1 MLSTQT
7 TPKVWSKED
16 IPTPEEM
23 TVWLNRV
30 RAVRSAFPSRPSLPE
45 LPESMSMLT
54 YEKANDIERVLL
66 AVDQAITRMEDSF
79 FSSGE
84 IDAGGF

>member
-1 MLSTQT
+1 
-7 TPKVWSKED
+7 
-16 IPTPEEM
+16 M
-23 TVWLNRV
+23 TVWLDRV
-30 RAVRSAFPSRPSLPE
+30 RAVHRAFPSLPSLPE

-54 YEKANDIERVLL
+54 FEAANDIELVLL
-66 AVDQAITRMEDSF
+66 AVDQAITRMEDGF